1 MTVAVPANQHNDQ
14 KVAFQA
20 LTNDLQKRKITMQI
34 EYSEQLHDRQIMFVF
49 DKISLTN
56 WIQ

>member
-56 WIQ
+56 